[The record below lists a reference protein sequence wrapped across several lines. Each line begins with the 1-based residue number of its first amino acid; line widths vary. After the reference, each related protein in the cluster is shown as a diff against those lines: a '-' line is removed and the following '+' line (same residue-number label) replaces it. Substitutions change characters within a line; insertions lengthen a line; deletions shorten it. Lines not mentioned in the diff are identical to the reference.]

1 MATKPSFQTQSTT
14 GRPTG
19 LPGRSMYR
27 GVLPSWI
34 FSFWFHGLL
43 LLVAAFG
50 LRSCTGRGD
59 RGESQAEW
67 KTVGLVMRADHS
79 ESQELTDQMP
89 EETTP
94 QEPTTEQN
102 PFETSTLPT
111 LRPESVTQDSTAVPT
126 AMPNDLPPVLGP
138 GSGMPAFAEPS
149 AEETAPLRIAR
160 TPIPASG
167 LARGETDFFGIRTSG
182 QRFVYV
188 IDVSGSMASP
198 PTAIAS
204 AKAALLASLATLSP
218 DQSFQVIFFN
228 ERPHLM
234 PIKGLRAGEM
244 IPASD
249 INRTLT
255 RQQVAAVEPALGT
268 QPLPALRMAMEM
280 KPDVIF
286 FLTDAKESG
295 LSPRELA
302 DITRANGGAARIHAI
317 EFGKG
322 DRLGRAS
329 NLERLAEQNG
339 GRYEYQDVNRF

>member
-1 MATKPSFQTQSTT
+1 MRN
-14 GRPTG
+14 RPPG
-19 LPGRSMYR
+19 SPGRSVYR
-27 GVLPSWI
+27 GILPSWI
-34 FSFWFHGLL
+34 FSFWFHGMLL
-43 LLVAAFG
+43 VVAAFG

-59 RGESQAEW
+59 RGESEAEW

-79 ESQELTDQMP
+79 DAQELTDRMT

-94 QEPTTEQN
+94 EEPTTEQN
-102 PFETSTLPT
+102 PFESSTLPT
-111 LRPESVTQDSTAVPT
+111 PRPESVTRDSTAVPT

-138 GSGMPAFAEPS
+138 GSGTPTFAEAS
-149 AEETAPLRIAR
+149 TEEGAPPRIAR
-160 TPIPASG
+160 SPIPASG
-167 LARGETDFFGIRTSG
+167 LARGETNFFGIRSTG

-204 AKAALLASLATLSP
+204 AKAALLASLASLSP

-268 QPLPALRMAMEM
+268 QPLPALRMALEM
-280 KPDVIF
+280 NPDVIF

-302 DITRANGGAARIHAI
+302 DVTRANGGKARIHAI

-339 GRYEYQDVNRF
+339 GRYEYHNVDRF